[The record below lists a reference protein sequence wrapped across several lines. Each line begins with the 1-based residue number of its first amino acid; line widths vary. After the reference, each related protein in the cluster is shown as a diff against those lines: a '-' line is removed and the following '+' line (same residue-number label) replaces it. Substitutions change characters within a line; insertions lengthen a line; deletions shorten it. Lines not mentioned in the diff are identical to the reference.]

1 MYSNLSDHISYVINK
16 QNSCHVSRT
25 HTLNLKYIDQK
36 AKNKALYCN
45 HQRQRPKYHQ
55 VQKERRKT
63 HRNSNFLASPSN
75 YVSGRDDLELL
86 PSVLH
91 KKSKI
96 GLISKLLL
104 TFIVAQSGRS
114 LVAVERMR
122 GHSRF

>member
-25 HTLNLKYIDQK
+25 HTLNLNKK
-36 AKNKALYCN
+36 AKNKALYSN

-55 VQKERRKT
+55 DQKERRKT
-63 HRNSNFLASPSN
+63 HRNSNLLASLSN

-104 TFIVAQSGRS
+104 TFAVAQSGRS
-114 LVAVERMR
+114 VVAVERMR
-122 GHSRF
+122 GASRF